1 MVAHLFSTDYLIIT
15 QFITHLISRLL
26 PSLGSYSYIILLCK
40 HLRAVFCV
48 DIKFCAYL
56 SKYQGVQLLEHTVKV
71 FWCLLRKVFDPF
83 LSWVAFVAFVRL

>member
-1 MVAHLFSTDYLIIT
+1 MEASSSKEQVEGRGRSERRCSSSFSTDYLLVT

-56 SKYQGVQLLEHTVKV
+56 IKYQECNCWNT
-71 FWCLLRKVFDPF
+71 R
-83 LSWVAFVAFVRL
+83 